1 MRPLTKAIIK
11 DLVERAEASARDRL
25 HCNLHES
32 YEEPCQRLF
41 NAVGLSSYIRPH
53 RHTSLQ
59 REETLLAVRG
69 LFALFVFDDAG
80 SINSVSR
87 FGSELFDAQ
96 SCGVGV
102 ELAPG
107 EWHTVVALVP
117 GSVLFEVKTGPFD
130 PNAAKEFA
138 PWSPAEGSQGAVDY
152 LAYLR
157 ARLE

>member
-1 MRPLTKAIIK
+1 MRPLTKSIIR
-11 DLVERAEASARDRL
+11 DLVEGAKVNPRDRL
-25 HCNLHES
+25 HRNLHGS

-41 NAVGLSSYIRPH
+41 NAVGIGSYIRPH

-80 SINSVSR
+80 FISSVSR
-87 FGSELFDAQ
+87 FGSEFFDAQ
-96 SCGVGV
+96 SCSVGV

-138 PWSPAEGSQGAVDY
+138 PWSPVEGSRDAADY

-157 ARLE
+157 ARAE